1 MKLEELLAKCP
12 KCGSQDKTVQR
23 KMLDEQKAHA
33 ETKAVVCDKCGHIF
47 EKPEKEKEEEK
58 KKNKRR

>member
-23 KMLDEQKAHA
+23 KILDEHKAHA
-33 ETKAVVCDKCGHIF
+33 KTKAVVCDGCGHIF
-47 EKPEKEKEEEK
+47 ETEAE
-58 KKNKRR
+58 